1 MKQEFAD
8 WPCSV
13 ARAAGVFGDSWTLL
27 ILRDAMYGLTRYD
40 EFQRSLHIAR
50 NTLSDRLGKLVD
62 AGVMTKRFYQD
73 NPPRYEYL
81 LTEMGRDFFPVLA
94 AMLSWGDKWLD
105 GGGGAPVTLCH
116 HGDGHGIVS
125 RVICEQGGDPVGHE
139 DIRFCVGPGY
149 PDDVRPEICGAGSSR
164 LRVRPGAARRPRVA
178 RGPARRAGAP
188 AESSCRGIASLTSQT
203 PSVTKRDAQ
212 RPPSGARLS
221 PAPSTGA
228 GARRLR
234 RPDLAATHCGDRS
247 PHGYSLSFSD

>member
-1 MKQEFAD
+1 MKHEFAD

-125 RVICEQGGDPVGHE
+125 RVICEQCGDPVGHE

-149 PDDVRPEICGAGSSR
+149 PDDVRPELDMRSR
-164 LRVRPGAARRPRVA
+164 LEPAPGAAQGGEAAAARARPA
-178 RGPARRAGAP
+178 KPGRRAGLIVP
-188 AESSCRGIASLTSQT
+188 PRNRLT
-203 PSVTKRDAQ
+203 
-212 RPPSGARLS
+212 
-221 PAPSTGA
+221 
-228 GARRLR
+228 
-234 RPDLAATHCGDRS
+234 DLTDTMSHVA
-247 PHGYSLSFSD
+247 

>member
-1 MKQEFAD
+1 MKHEFAD

-13 ARAAGVFGDSWTLL
+13 ARAAGVSGDSWTLL

-125 RVICEQGGDPVGHE
+125 RVICEQCGDPVGYE

-149 PDDVRPEICGAGSSR
+149 PDDVRPELDMRSR
-164 LRVRPGAARRPRVA
+164 LEPAPRAARGEEAAPDRARPAKPGAR
-178 RGPARRAGAP
+178 
-188 AESSCRGIASLTSQT
+188 AESSWGEITLFTSQT
-203 PSVTKRDAQ
+203 PSVTKRDA
-212 RPPSGARLS
+212 
-221 PAPSTGA
+221 
-228 GARRLR
+228 
-234 RPDLAATHCGDRS
+234 
-247 PHGYSLSFSD
+247 